1 MNAWKDGLIAAA
13 AIITALTV
21 LIGVVVKT
29 YKLTKSIDAAIGKDS
44 DGHTLAD
51 NVRTIKS
58 VLFPVGSLSLPQRV
72 DQIET
77 EVSRTQTAVERI
89 GTKLDVIETV
99 VIRGEHTKERKHEE

>member
-1 MNAWKDGLIAAA
+1 MTAWKDAVIATA
-13 AIITALTV
+13 AIVTALTV
-21 LIGVVVKT
+21 IIGLAVKT
-29 YKLTKSIDAAIGKDS
+29 YRLTKSIDAAIGKDS

-99 VIRGEHTKERKHEE
+99 VIRGEHRED